1 MNYRSKT
8 HPLPLPK
15 GGEMGMTIP
24 GIYKHI
30 QIMKIKRNLKSIIK
44 PLPWGG
50 VGVGLLLL
58 SLSSCGLYN
67 KYERPEVVADGIV
80 RDPVAAN
87 GALQQT
93 DTTSFGNLPWRQ
105 LFTDPQLQTLIEQG
119 LEKNPD
125 LLNAALNV
133 QIVNEALKCA
143 RLAFLPS
150 VALTPQGTISTLMTD
165 PSVTTKTYQL
175 PVSASWNVDLFG
187 NLLNAKRSAQ
197 MQLIATKDYQTVV
210 KCNIVTGI
218 ANLYYTL
225 LMLDRQVEIINDME
239 QLTKETWDKMK
250 FMHDNRVGYRSNAV
264 QSAEAAYYSVQSQK
278 VDLLRQMRE
287 VENSLSLLIAQPAQ
301 SIRRG
306 RLADQSL
313 PSQFATGVSIQL
325 LNNRA
330 DVHSAE
336 MALAQCFYD
345 VQQARSR
352 FYPSITITGSGI
364 FTNNNGLINP
374 GKMLWSAVGSLV
386 QPIFQHGQ
394 IVAGLKVAKM
404 QYEQK
409 YNSWQNTVLKA
420 GNEVSNA
427 LVSYNASAE
436 KGELDSKRVAVL
448 KKNVE
453 DTRKLMES
461 SANTTYL
468 EVISAQSNLL
478 NAEIN
483 EVTDQFNK
491 MQAVVNLYQALGGG
505 AK

>member
-1 MNYRSKT
+1 
-8 HPLPLPK
+8 
-15 GGEMGMTIP
+15 
-24 GIYKHI
+24 
-30 QIMKIKRNLKSIIK
+30 MKINIKRILREFTK

-67 KYERPEVVADGIV
+67 KYDRPEVVADGIV
-80 RDPVAAN
+80 RDPVAQNA
-87 GALQQT
+87 ALQA
-93 DTTSFGNLPWRQ
+93 DGDESFGNLPWRQ
-105 LFTDPQLQTLIEQG
+105 LFTDPQLQTLIEKG
-119 LEKNPD
+119 LENNPD

-133 QIVNEALKCA
+133 QMVNEALKVA

-150 VALTPQGTISTLMTD
+150 VALTPQGTIATLQTD
-165 PSVTTKTYQL
+165 PSVTTKSYQI
-175 PVSASWNVDLFG
+175 PVSASWTVDLFG

-197 MQLIATKDYQTVV
+197 MQLMAVKDYQVAAQ
-210 KCNIVTGI
+210 CGLVTGI
-218 ANLYYTL
+218 ATLYYTL
-225 LMLDRQVEIINDME
+225 LTLDRQIEIVTDME

-250 FMHDNRVGYRSNAV
+250 FMHENRVGYRSTAV
-264 QSAEAAYYSVQSQK
+264 QSAEAAYYSVQAQK
-278 VDLLRQMRE
+278 VDLQRQIRE
-287 VENSLSLLIAQPAQ
+287 CENSLTLLLAEPAH
-301 SIRRG
+301 SVARG
-306 RLADQSL
+306 KLADQSL
-313 PSQFATGVSIQL
+313 PSQFATGVSINL

-330 DVHSAE
+330 DVHAAE
-336 MALAQCFYD
+336 MSLAQCFYD

-352 FYPSITITGSGI
+352 FYPSITITGTGA
-364 FTNNNGLINP
+364 FTNNNGLVNP

-394 IVAGLKVAKM
+394 IVAGLKVAQMK
-404 QYEQK
+404 YEQA
-409 YNSWQNTVLKA
+409 YNTWQNAVLKA

-427 LVSYNASAE
+427 LVTYNSSAE
-436 KGELDSKRVAVL
+436 KGVLDGKRVAVL
-448 KKNVE
+448 RQNVE
-453 DTRKLMES
+453 DTKKLMES
-461 SANTTYL
+461 SSNTTYL